1 MFEKFGNFDSAEE
14 LNMAA
19 EGLKKEGDR
28 ENLILLAL
36 ENGIDREDAQDY
48 FDGGMDRLAHPL
60 MAALGKLQVEKQ
72 NFTVQEIVED
82 WYQYIISV
90 CCESEDMARAVRRK
104 DKSLKECIAE
114 ILKWSFKNCYAVD
127 KEILK
132 AAGVNGTVKMGI
144 PGMGRAKEI
153 IMQYYMGKAAW

>member
-1 MFEKFGNFDSAEE
+1 MFERFGNFDSSEE

-19 EGLKKEGDR
+19 EGMKAEGDKDS
-28 ENLILLAL
+28 LILLAL
-36 ENGIDREDAQDY
+36 ENGIDREDAEDY
-48 FDGGMDRLAHPL
+48 FDGPGNELVNPL
-60 MAALGKLQVEKQ
+60 MAAVGKLEVEKRE
-72 NFTVQEIVED
+72 FTVQEIVED
-82 WYQYIISV
+82 WYQYILSV
-90 CCESEDMARAVRRK
+90 CGETEDMARAVRKK
-104 DKSLKECIAE
+104 DKSLKGCIAE

-153 IMQYYMGKAAW
+153 IRQYYMGKEA

>member
-19 EGLKKEGDR
+19 EGLKQEGDR
-28 ENLILLAL
+28 DSLISLAL
-36 ENGIDREDAQDY
+36 ENGIDSEDAADY
-48 FDGGMDRLAHPL
+48 FDGCMDRLASPL
-60 MAALGKLQVEKQ
+60 MAAVGKLEVEKRD
-72 NFTVQEIVED
+72 FTVQEIVED

-90 CCESEDMARAVRRK
+90 CSESEDMARAVRKK

-153 IMQYYMGKAAW
+153 IMQYYMGKAE

>member
-19 EGLKKEGDR
+19 EGLKQEGDKDS
-28 ENLILLAL
+28 LIALAL
-36 ENGIDREDAQDY
+36 ENGIDREDAADY
-48 FDGGMDRLAHPL
+48 FDGGMDRLANPL

-72 NFTVQEIVED
+72 DFTVQEIVED

-90 CCESEDMARAVRRK
+90 CGESEDMARAVRRK

-153 IMQYYMGKAAW
+153 IMQYYMGKAA